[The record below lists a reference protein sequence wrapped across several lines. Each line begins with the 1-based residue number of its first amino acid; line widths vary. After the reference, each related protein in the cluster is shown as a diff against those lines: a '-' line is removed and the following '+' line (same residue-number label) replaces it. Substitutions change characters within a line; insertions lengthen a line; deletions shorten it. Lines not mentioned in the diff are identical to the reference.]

1 MGEMTKHRLEI
12 KVILLYFAV
21 ILFIIGMYFRTF
33 QFVYMEHEKK
43 IMGEESIATLQTI
56 QTAVST
62 VIKNANDFSKLVLAD
77 EVIQKVMNS
86 GDLFGNIAEQSA
98 LNQRIY
104 AQTQFSDMIESV
116 WFIDAKNQILSIGDQ
131 SNDFYSIASLSEFN
145 WYQPVLLK
153 SGGYELVVN
162 TQEGAMSISMIR
174 PYKNLENFEIIGFY
188 SINIKIDA
196 LRATYLNALDQ
207 GSEEI
212 VIMDQENNFICRDG
226 VSILKEED
234 FAAFSNKIKNMAED
248 TFMEHIKVN
257 DERYLITGVKI
268 PKEGYS
274 ILRILPIDMNRYNTE
289 MLSINIILIV
299 ISSALILIG
308 SVIISRAVTVPIQL
322 MLTHMKQAE
331 TGEFYKIHEKSFFKE
346 FSILFEGY
354 NLMIEK
360 IELLIRQTIEKQ
372 KIIRRV
378 ELNEMQEQMKPHFLY
393 NTLDAIDALAMLGEN
408 KKVCELVQALGDFYR
423 KSVSKGR
430 DMLTVA
436 EEIKIVEDY
445 IDIMKIRFSDTF
457 EEKITMDETAL
468 NYLLPKLTI
477 QPLVENVFQ
486 HGIREKEEIGHIFI
500 GATMDKTI
508 LHVWV
513 MDDGNGIPTDVVE
526 HIKNKSNKKEEQTSF
541 GLRGTIERM
550 QLIYEDRFTYRIENG
565 EFTEIHFYVD
575 MNEN

>member
-1 MGEMTKHRLEI
+1 MTKHRLEI

-56 QTAVST
+56 QTAIST
-62 VIKNANDFSKLVLAD
+62 VIKSANDFSKLVLAD

-86 GDLFGNIAEQSA
+86 GDLFGNISEQSA

-104 AQTQFSDMIESV
+104 AQTQFSDLIESV
-116 WFIDAKNQILSIGDQ
+116 WFIDSKNQILSIGDQ
-131 SNDFYSIASLSEFN
+131 SNDFYSIDSLHDFT
-145 WYQPVLLK
+145 WYEPVLLK
-153 SGGYELVVN
+153 NGGYELVVT
-162 TQEGAMSISMIR
+162 TQEETNSISMIR
-174 PYKNLENFEIIGFY
+174 PYKNLENFEIIGYY

-196 LRATYLNALDQ
+196 LRSTYLNALDQ

-212 VIMDQENNFICRDG
+212 VIMDQEDNFICKDG
-226 VSILKEED
+226 VSILDKGE
-234 FAAFSNKIKNMAED
+234 FAGFNHKLNNMTKD
-248 TFMEHIKVN
+248 SFMEHIKVN
-257 DERYLITGVKI
+257 GGRYLITGVKI
-268 PKEGYS
+268 PKEGYT
-274 ILRILPIDMNRYNTE
+274 ILRILPIDMKRYNTE
-289 MLSINIILIV
+289 MLSINIILII
-299 ISSALILIG
+299 ISSVLILIG
-308 SVIISRAVTVPIQL
+308 SVIISRAVTMPIQL

-346 FSILFEGY
+346 FTILFEGY

-360 IELLIRQTIEKQ
+360 IQLLIRQTIEKQ

-393 NTLDAIDALAMLGEN
+393 NTLDAIEALAMLGEN

-423 KSVSKGR
+423 RSVSKGR

-445 IDIMKIRFSDTF
+445 ISIMKIRFSDTF
-457 EEKITMDETAL
+457 IEQITVDESAL
-468 NYLLPKLTI
+468 NYRLPKLTL

-500 GATMDKTI
+500 GAKMDKTI
-508 LHVWV
+508 LHIWV
-513 MDDGNGIPTDVVE
+513 MDDGDGIPTHILE
-526 HIKNKSNKKEEQTSF
+526 HIKSKSQKEEQTSF

-550 QLIYEDRFTYRIENG
+550 QLIYEERFSYRIENG
-565 EFTEIHFYVD
+565 ELTQIHFYVE
-575 MNEN
+575 MKEY